1 MEMTSISDSDSATAT
16 DLASH
21 SSVLLN
27 LPTND
32 ADGTTPATRWAYC
45 WMDMSAATSFT
56 LVGTVMLAE

>member
-1 MEMTSISDSDSATAT
+1 MTSMKDLDSVTAT

-21 SSVLLN
+21 STVLLN

-32 ADGTTPATRWAYC
+32 GDNSTAATKWAYC

-56 LVGTVMLAE
+56 LVGTVMLAV